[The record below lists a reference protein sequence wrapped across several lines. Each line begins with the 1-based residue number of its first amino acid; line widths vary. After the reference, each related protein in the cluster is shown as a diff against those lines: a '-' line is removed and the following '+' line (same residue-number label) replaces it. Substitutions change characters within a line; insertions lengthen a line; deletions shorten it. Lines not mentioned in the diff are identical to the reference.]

1 METIIASDIV
11 FGTSKKINR
20 ELEDLPLQSH
30 AAIINLLTTMMQH
43 RQINE
48 KVIAEQKQAEIQQRQ
63 MDMAEAERKRQ
74 ADARALKES
83 GLVIA
88 R

>member
-1 METIIASDIV
+1 VETIIASDIV